1 MLYDHVIFA
10 LYSRMNPRKD
20 SREVE
25 VMGAFP
31 GADVVR
37 GKDWSL
43 GDKDGKLTATQW
55 NPPDGDGYSSGA
67 AIKRGSHLMTCSF
80 IHSCTAVIN
89 KWQLRLICS

>member
-1 MLYDHVIFA
+1 MK
-10 LYSRMNPRKD
+10 PRKD
-20 SREVE
+20 SREME

-55 NPPDGDGYSSGA
+55 NPPQC
-67 AIKRGSHLMTCSF
+67 L
-80 IHSCTAVIN
+80 
-89 KWQLRLICS
+89 LL